1 MKYTYID
8 CVIIFTIIN
17 FVVLLLAKITS
28 YFFGRND
35 IINGIAF
42 LGVILIGGY
51 VLWILLK
58 LWEKGKK

>member
-17 FVVLLLAKITS
+17 FVVLLLAKITP